1 MVKNSTNINKT
12 NNHLYS
18 LNTKKTYDVRNPDP
32 AFGQANKCDGVKLVN
47 GITTLMEQFIG
58 LDF

>member
-1 MVKNSTNINKT
+1 VGTLLGHLIKISEHKKNT
-12 NNHLYS
+12 
-18 LNTKKTYDVRNPDP
+18 TYDIRNPNP